1 MMGWCQRPPSKSSP
15 LELGSI
21 TLSCFFS
28 AWKAGSMEG
37 NSAWALPLR
46 ETLLLR
52 PQAHLHTFFLM
63 PPLTGSG
70 CRSEAVCP
78 QRGPIPSPSA
88 AQVPPPPARMGL
100 LNSISKKTLLSWE
113 FWLDQHPATNGR
125 LCSTS
130 AASHRPSRNLELLG
144 LGLGRKRGKGAALS
158 QTVSSITLV
167 VRRV

>member
-1 MMGWCQRPPSKSSP
+1 
-15 LELGSI
+15 
-21 TLSCFFS
+21 
-28 AWKAGSMEG
+28 MEG
-37 NSAWALPLR
+37 GQRGRKPSLGLSPQGDAALTTPSPPAQGL
-46 ETLLLR
+46 
-52 PQAHLHTFFLM
+52 PDA

-88 AQVPPPPARMGL
+88 AQVPPPPTRMGL

-113 FWLDQHPATNGR
+113 LWLDQPPATNGR

-130 AASHRPSRNLELLG
+130 AASHRPSHNLELLG
-144 LGLGRKRGKGAALS
+144 LGLGRKRGKEAALS
-158 QTVSSITLV
+158 QLVSSITLV